1 MKKLTGI
8 LSIAILLTFLTGIVF
23 AQGPAEKPGNQ
34 AGSQGRMMRGRGGRS
49 QMSGPGRAMGQ
60 GQMGRGARMGRGRMA
75 GRLGILLRLADEL
88 DLSEGQQAELKA
100 LSASQKKNAIKM
112 KADREIA
119 QVELQEAMQQEEPDL
134 DVIEDQVRH
143 IASLGAEMQFSQI
156 KAQIAAK
163 SVLTEEQ
170 QAKLKELIKDRMSA
184 MRKARGRGKSDQSG
198 PGRNSAGR
206 GRPSRPSSNR
216 SRAGRGR

>member
-1 MKKLTGI
+1 MKKLNGI

-34 AGSQGRMMRGRGGRS
+34 AGSQGRMMRGRGRA
-49 QMSGPGRAMGQ
+49 QMSGPGRAMGK
-60 GQMGRGARMGRGRMA
+60 GQMGRGAWMRRGGMA

-88 DLSEGQQAELKA
+88 DLSEGQQAELKD
-100 LSASQKKNAIKM
+100 LLASQKKDAIRM

-134 DVIEDQVRH
+134 AVIEDQVRH
-143 IASLGAEMQFSQI
+143 IASLGAKMQFSQI
-156 KAQIAAK
+156 KTQIDAK

-170 QAKLKELIKDRMSA
+170 QAKLKELVKDRMSA
-184 MRKARGRGKSDQSG
+184 MRKARGRGQSDQPG
-198 PGRNSAGR
+198 PGRNRAGR
-206 GRPSRPSSNR
+206 GRPNQPGPDRR
-216 SRAGRGR
+216 RAGRNK